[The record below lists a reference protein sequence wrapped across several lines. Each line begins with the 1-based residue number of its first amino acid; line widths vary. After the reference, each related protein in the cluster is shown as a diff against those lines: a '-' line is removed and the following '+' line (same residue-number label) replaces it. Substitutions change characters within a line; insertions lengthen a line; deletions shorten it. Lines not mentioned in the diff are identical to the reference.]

1 MQLNF
6 DQILLQPG
14 HNLLLKNVDWATFE
28 ALMEELGDERTAR
41 VSYSGGILEIM
52 TPLAVHEIDKALIGD
67 LIKILLEEMNVDFC
81 VLGSTTFK
89 NADMAQ
95 AVEPDDCFYIEH
107 EAAVRG
113 KDRIDLTIDPPPDLA
128 LEIDITT
135 RTHFDNYQKLGVPE
149 LWRYNGRTLEI
160 NVLKEGRYAVSATS
174 RWFPDLPL
182 CEVIPA
188 AVAKSRQVGRNA
200 VMREFRQ
207 WVRERLG
214 S

>member
-14 HNLLLKNVDWATFE
+14 QNLLLKGVDWTAFE
-28 ALMEELGDERTAR
+28 MLMEDLGEKRAAR
-41 VSYSGGILEIM
+41 VSYSGGMLEIM
-52 TPLAVHEIDKALIGD
+52 KPSAGHESCKALIGD
-67 LIKILLEEMNVDFC
+67 LIKILLEENNWNYGA
-81 VLGSTTFK
+81 LGSTTFK
-89 NADMAQ
+89 NASMAQ
-95 AVEPDDCFYIEH
+95 AVEPDNCFYIEH
-107 EAAVRG
+107 EADVRG

-149 LWRYNGRTLEI
+149 LWRFNGKTLEI
-160 NVLKEGRYAVSATS
+160 NVLTDGRYIVSATS

-182 CEVIPA
+182 CEVIPE
-188 AVAKSRQVGRNA
+188 AVTKSRQVGRNA

-207 WVRERLG
+207 WVREHVT